1 MRRRVF
7 RRVGSWT
14 ILRAVEQRT
23 GSNTKPLT
31 PPAAV
36 DPALIPGLTVPA
48 TADGAPEDA
57 AVPDAASEEAD
68 AVVEDAAREPEDA
81 PEADADDSG
90 AAAEDL
96 AEGAPAPVPDGPVLE
111 AKDFRARLVADHA
124 GIRLCLDDQECDF
137 RWDEIAAVE
146 TSTSRFGKR
155 YTVVVHTPDRRW
167 YWIEIDA
174 KSRDDVARWET
185 ELDAVL
191 DAYFEEATA
200 EAADADTEADDLADG
215 PAKDAAAKPAGDAD
229 TESEANADTEAEATA
244 DAKADGADG
253 TDGADG
259 AEGDDGRKSKPAQA

>member
-7 RRVGSWT
+7 RGVGSWT
-14 ILRAVEQRT
+14 ILRAVEQRI

-36 DPALIPGLTVPA
+36 DPALIPGLTVPV

-57 AVPDAASEEAD
+57 AVPDAASDEAD
-68 AVVEDAAREPEDA
+68 AVVEDAAPERKDAAEADAAGSAEDSEEAVEAA
-81 PEADADDSG
+81 PEA
-90 AAAEDL
+90 
-96 AEGAPAPVPDGPVLE
+96 AEGGSVPASVPDGPVFE

-124 GIRLCLDDQECDF
+124 GIRLSLDDQECEF
-137 RWDEIAAVE
+137 RWDEIGAVE

-174 KSRDDVARWET
+174 KSRADVSRWET

-200 EAADADTEADDLADG
+200 EATDADADARVEADADPDG
-215 PAKDAAAKPAGDAD
+215 TADDATAKAADDAD
-229 TESEANADTEAEATA
+229 E
-244 DAKADGADG
+244 ADGAV
-253 TDGADG
+253 
-259 AEGDDGRKSKPAQA
+259 KPEAR